1 MSGTRVGVMAGV
13 ALDTGLPAATTITGS
28 MDTSCRPG
36 IYTIS
41 IQYLDGIYKVST
53 QYLYS
58 VSTQY
63 LHSIYA
69 ISTQVLGAR
78 AWCWW

>member
-13 ALDTGLPAATTITGS
+13 AWDTGLPAATTITGS

-36 IYTIS
+36 IYTVS
-41 IQYLDGIYKVST
+41 IH
-53 QYLYS
+53 YLYS
-58 VSTQY
+58 FYTV
-63 LHSIYA
+63 
-69 ISTQVLGAR
+69 STQVLGAR